1 MRTLRNV
8 PANAGV
14 PKPVVPTES
23 ARPNSLYMKLNG
35 FLKGTGKVGN
45 IVVST
50 ISGQTVARE
59 YQPNVS
65 NPNTQAQVE
74 QRSKLKLLSQLSAA
88 LAPVIAMPKDG
99 LTSSRNQFIRANMGN
114 VVYSG
119 GAAQVSYENLQMTL
133 GNTGLPNVVVS
144 RTDQAGQTAGKI
156 SVQLAEDARA
166 ACSRVVY
173 VVYQKSSQNQLIK
186 FATAIEATA
195 GDNGL
200 FAHDFPYATG
210 DIIVWAFG
218 MRDTSAA
225 ANAKYMN
232 YSVQTGEDFARL
244 IAARSLA
251 ASDYALTETRGNT
264 LFSGDSAS
272 VEANTGE
279 HMVYITAGD
288 GGSVSGTGFSNN
300 RKSVAEGAEVVV
312 TATPAVGHN
321 FDGWYLQ
328 SGGGQTLVSSSTT
341 YTFTMGQNNIDLIAI
356 FGEDTGPG
364 GFEE

>member
-1 MRTLRNV
+1 
-8 PANAGV
+8 
-14 PKPVVPTES
+14 
-23 ARPNSLYMKLNG
+23 MKLNG

-45 IVVST
+45 LVVST
-50 ISGQTVARE
+50 VSGQTIARE
-59 YQPNVS
+59 YQPVVA
-65 NPNTQAQVE
+65 NPNTSAQVA
-74 QRSKLKLLSQLSAA
+74 QRAKLKLLSQLSAA

-99 LTSSRNQFIRANMGN
+99 MTSPRNQFIKANMGN

-119 GAAQVSYENLQMTL
+119 GAAQVSYENLQLTL
-133 GNTGLPNVVVS
+133 GNTGLPNVVIS
-144 RTDQAGQTAGKI
+144 RAEAAGQTPAKI
-156 SVQLAEDARA
+156 HVELQEDARA

-173 VVYQKSSQNQLIK
+173 VLYQKSSQSQLIK
-186 FATAIEATA
+186 YATAIESNA

-200 FAHDFPYATG
+200 FGHDFAYATG
-210 DIIVWAFG
+210 DIIVWAYG

-225 ANAKYMN
+225 ANAKYNN

-244 IAARSLA
+244 IAGRSLN

-272 VEANTGE
+272 QEAAAGE

-288 GGSVSGTGFSNN
+288 GGSVAGTGFTNG

-312 TATPAVGHN
+312 TATPAAGHN
-321 FDGWYLQ
+321 FDGWYSQ
-328 SGGGQTLVSSSTT
+328 AGGQQTLVSSSTT
-341 YTFTMGQNNIDLIAI
+341 YTFTMGQNNVDLIAI
-356 FGEDTGPG
+356 FGEDNGPG